1 MGGYFRSL
9 KNEIV
14 VGGSIILELVISIFI
29 SKIFLIRYGEVLL
42 YVGSIIIVLGF
53 LDSVLRNNKIELDKI
68 IIGGGLFIMVLSY
81 LI

>member
-14 VGGSIILELVISIFI
+14 AGGSIILELIISIFI
-29 SKIFLIRYGEVLL
+29 SKIFLIRYSEVLL
-42 YVGSIIIVLGF
+42 YIGSIIIVLGF

-81 LI
+81 II

>member
-14 VGGSIILELVISIFI
+14 VGASIILELVISIFI

-53 LDSVLRNNKIELDKI
+53 LDSVLLNNKIEVDKI